1 MSTKKVELSGAAADV
16 IHALFFRGALQDG
29 DLPSKAGTSELR
41 ELGFAETR
49 HTATKFKEGDYFTFL
64 TPGGAEYARQFLV
77 ETRFGA
83 AKVASQN
90 YTIGINVDASQAQRA
105 INALDEKIRN
115 SEAFKHLSVKFEA
128 GMNTSIG
135 CEQQQVMFL
144 ADRFIATCSDYSTEE
159 IREAQ
164 EHIKRQR
171 LVKRLSESLE
181 ELSPFTV
188 DNGQVFIHEALI
200 NSGQLSFKTHKEGF
214 EAIVKTAI
222 EKQLKPGGSIWRMIN
237 ER

>member
-64 TPGGAEYARQFLV
+64 TPSGAEYARQFLV

-83 AKVASQN
+83 AKVASRN
-90 YTIGINVDASQAQRA
+90 YTIGINVDTSQAQQA
-105 INALDEKIRN
+105 LNALDEKIRN

-128 GMNTSIG
+128 GMNTIIG
-135 CEQQQVMFL
+135 GDQQKVMFL
-144 ADRFIATCSDYSTEE
+144 ADRINATCSDYSTEE
-159 IREAQ
+159 ILEAH

-171 LVKRLSESLE
+171 LAKRLSESLK

-188 DNGQVFIHEALI
+188 ENGQVFIHEALI
-200 NSGQLSFKTHKEGF
+200 SKAHLSLKTHTEGV
-214 EAIVKTAI
+214 EAIVKNAI
-222 EKQLKPGGSIWRMIN
+222 ERHLKPGGSIWRMIN